1 MSDAFAYDLVDYPAH
16 VFPQMHPSRLAAI
29 GRLHG
34 IPAASPS
41 HCRLLEV
48 GCGDGLQLVTLAMA
62 YPDGEFVGVDLSANA
77 IARGEALRARLG
89 LDNLRLVAADLLQ
102 WDAGETAYDYIT
114 AHGFWSWV
122 PDVVRERL
130 LELCEQK
137 LAAGGIAYVSY
148 NALPGCHLR
157 RMLWDMM
164 KFHVRGID
172 EPRERTERA
181 REFLVWLG
189 NDLLNEKVYADVV
202 RAEALDL
209 LNATH
214 PTVLFHDDLSEINAP
229 FLVTDFAA
237 RARARGLDF
246 LAEADYHEMSDVS
259 APPEVRERLS
269 VHAGGDVVRR
279 EQYLDFLQGRRFRQT
294 LLCRRDA
301 PRRRAPDPTS
311 IQSMQVAGQPRAAGL
326 DPEPAMRTAVQFA
339 NQGGAAL
346 TVDLP
351 AAKAALALIGEYFPQ
366 PLAFDSLLELARRR
380 IGASGDDEEDRAAL
394 GEVLASAFEIG
405 LVTLYCDPPRFAAAA
420 GDRPRT
426 SPLVRLQMEAGQDLV
441 ASLRPSMARLDN
453 GVTLELV
460 RLLDGTRDRTTI
472 LRELSERMARHS
484 IPDGDGNQVVY
495 PAEWWRERL
504 APQLEDGLRQI
515 ARMSLL
521 ADD

>member
-1 MSDAFAYDLVDYPAH
+1 MSDTFAYDLVDYPAH

-34 IPAASPS
+34 IPAASPRN
-41 HCRLLEV
+41 CRLLEV

-89 LDNLRLVAADLLQ
+89 LDNLKLVAADLLR
-102 WDAGETAYDYIT
+102 WDAGEAAYDYIT

-130 LELCEQK
+130 LALCEEN
-137 LAAGGIAYVSY
+137 LADAGIAYVSY

-164 KFHVRGID
+164 KFHVRGTH
-172 EPRERTERA
+172 EPRARTERA

-189 NDLLNEKVYADVV
+189 NDLLNDKAYAEVV

-214 PTVLFHDDLSEINAP
+214 PTVLFHDDLSEINEP
-229 FLVTDFAA
+229 FLVTDFVE
-237 RARARGLDF
+237 RARTRGLDF

-259 APPEVRERLS
+259 APPAVRQRLS
-269 VHAGGDVVRR
+269 MHAGGDVVQR

-301 PRRRAPDPTS
+301 PRRRLPDATS
-311 IQSMQVAGQPRAAGL
+311 VETMQVAGQPRAVGL
-326 DPEPAMRTAVQFA
+326 DLEPATRTAMQFA
-339 NQGGAAL
+339 NPGGAAL

-351 AAKAALALIGEYFPQ
+351 VAKAALALIGEHFPQ
-366 PLAFDSLLELARRR
+366 PLAFDALLDLACRRT
-380 IGASGDDEEDRAAL
+380 GASGVAADDRAAL
-394 GEVLASAFEIG
+394 GDVLASAFEIG
-405 LVTLYCDPPRFAAAA
+405 LVTLYCDPPRFAPAAS
-420 GDRPRT
+420 DHPRI
-426 SPLVRLQMEAGQDLV
+426 SPLVRLQIEAGQDLV

-460 RLLDGTRDRTTI
+460 QLLDGTRDRATI
-472 LRELSERMARHS
+472 LRDLSARMSKHS

-495 PAEWWRERL
+495 PEEWWRERL
-504 APQLEDGLRQI
+504 APQLEDGLVQV

-521 ADD
+521 AED